1 MTTYQSIS
9 EQSPLR
15 ANTQDSDE
23 IPYHNT
29 PTVVGTVFGEEYAS
43 YSMTEKAAS
52 LITTNRRKRPVF
64 SLALGALFAIIVV
77 TLSLSLIRGYSDYS
91 AFRATHDIPRR
102 VNVTE
107 MVSGEYY
114 YSYSDYGYSSTSYYP
129 SATYTSYAVEP
140 TS

>member
-1 MTTYQSIS
+1 MSSYQSIS
-9 EQSPLR
+9 EQSPLTR
-15 ANTQDSDE
+15 PSE
-23 IPYHNT
+23 IPSQNT
-29 PTVVGTVFGEEYAS
+29 PTVVRTVFGEEYEN
-43 YSMTEKAAS
+43 YSITEKAAT

-64 SLALGALFAIIVV
+64 SLVLGAIFAIIVV

-91 AFRATHDIPRR
+91 YFRATHDIPRR

-114 YSYSDYGYSSTSYYP
+114 YSYSDYGYSSSTTYYP
-129 SATYTSYAVEP
+129 SATSSAYQYEP